1 MTTTS
6 KPKAKS
12 TAKPKAT
19 ATKETTA
26 VKAPSL
32 MPISFKDFSKDPVKG
47 LLFIVLIAIGYLYVD
62 GKMNYTNQIATQSKK
77 IEVMEIRLENLSNQL
92 RRSDSTLASAE
103 SKIAVLQQLGKI
115 Q

>member
-1 MTTTS
+1 MATTS
-6 KPKAKS
+6 KPKATPAKTKS
-12 TAKPKAT
+12 TSS
-19 ATKETTA
+19 KETA

-62 GKMNYTNQIATQSKK
+62 GKMNYTNQIETQAKK
-77 IEVMEIRLENLSNQL
+77 IEVLEVRLENISNQL
-92 RRSDSTLASAE
+92 RRSDSTLAAAE

>member
-1 MTTTS
+1 MTTT
-6 KPKAKS
+6 KPAKKAP
-12 TAKPKAT
+12 AKKVATPKEAT
-19 ATKETTA
+19 E

-47 LLFIVLIAIGYLYVD
+47 MLFLVLLAIGYLYVD
-62 GKMNYTNQIATQSKK
+62 GKMNYTSQIETQAKR
-77 IEVMEIRLENLSNQL
+77 IQVLEVRIENLGNQL
-92 RRSDSTLASAE
+92 RRSDSTLAAAE

>member
-1 MTTTS
+1 MATTS
-6 KPKAKS
+6 KPKATS
-12 TAKPKAT
+12 AKTTKT
-19 ATKETTA
+19 ATPKETTA

-62 GKMNYTNQIATQSKK
+62 GKMNYTNQIETQAKK
-77 IEVMEIRLENLSNQL
+77 IEVLEVRLEKISNQL
-92 RRSDSTLASAE
+92 RRSDSTLAAAE

>member
-1 MTTTS
+1 MTTVKTE
-6 KPKAKS
+6 KKTTTKKA
-12 TAKPKAT
+12 AVL
-19 ATKETTA
+19 KEKTE

-47 LLFIVLIAIGYLYVD
+47 MLFLVLIAIGYLYVD
-62 GKMNYTNQIATQSKK
+62 GKMNYTGQIETQAKK
-77 IEVMEIRLENLSNQL
+77 IEVLEKRIEGLSNQL

>member
-1 MTTTS
+1 MTTTN
-6 KPKAKS
+6 KPRAKS
-12 TAKPKAT
+12 TANTKA

-26 VKAPSL
+26 IKAPSL
-32 MPISFKDFSKDPVKG
+32 MPVSFKDFSKDPVKG

-92 RRSDSTLASAE
+92 RRSDSTLAAAE

>member
-1 MTTTS
+1 MATTS
-6 KPKAKS
+6 KPKATSAKTKS
-12 TAKPKAT
+12 TSS
-19 ATKETTA
+19 KETA

-62 GKMNYTNQIATQSKK
+62 GKMNYTNQIETQAKK
-77 IEVMEIRLENLSNQL
+77 IEVLEVRLENISNQL
-92 RRSDSTLASAE
+92 RRSDSTLAAAE